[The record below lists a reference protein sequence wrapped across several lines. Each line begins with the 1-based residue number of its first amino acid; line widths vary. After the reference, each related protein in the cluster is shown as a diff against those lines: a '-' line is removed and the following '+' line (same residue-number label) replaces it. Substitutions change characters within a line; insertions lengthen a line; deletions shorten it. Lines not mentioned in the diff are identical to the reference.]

1 MAKAYEWRTH
11 MNLLSGGYPGEE
23 IGVIPDDT
31 SWHSTTELSGSNTTQ
46 YWYRDSNNDDNNN
59 SSRVVISITDVWR
72 ASISQQNYLTI
83 TVNTTVNSIVRDN
96 IRGNPHAGGT
106 AGRTM
111 FFRQN
116 ASGPNLWYLA
126 NDNINT
132 AHTIMGTPVVI
143 AEHSF
148 TLAPGE
154 NATRSTVWFRDN
166 TPGHDS
172 DPLPSYY
179 ADAFDIGVTFRN
191 PLPKD
196 HRVGATLKSDNEYD
210 EAENI
215 VWVNHNDKDAGCHV
229 LSDVANMTWKEMRNS
244 GDGSIQTEAPSI
256 LKAPNDNSWYNQREL
271 GKYTRS

>member
-1 MAKAYEWRTH
+1 

-191 PLPKD
+191 PLQADYRP
-196 HRVGATLKSDNEYD
+196 GATLRASQTYGNVSDG
-210 EAENI
+210 
-215 VWVNHNDKDAGCHV
+215 VWVSNNDLNSGSHV
-229 LSDVANMTWKEMRNS
+229 LSDVDNMTWKEMRTVGYPTAQGNPPLLLRA
-244 GDGSIQTEAPSI
+244 D
-256 LKAPNDNSWYNQREL
+256 NDSSWYNMAEI
-271 GKYTRS
+271 GKLIR